1 MNNLEKKLLKL
12 SSFKIRKID
21 SLNFILSL
29 RKRQKIE
36 SFRKKRFQSGIR
48 GLAFVTL
55 ISLITSFQF
64 DNSNFQYETLNMVS
78 YYQDFE
84 DDIFNINDI
93 FIEVDEIDF
102 ELFLIDETFDFG
114 LSELIYYNS
123 FLSKDIEG

>member
-1 MNNLEKKLLKL
+1 MNNLEKKLSKL

-93 FIEVDEIDF
+93 FVEVDEIDF

>member
-1 MNNLEKKLLKL
+1 MNNLEKKLSKL
-12 SSFKIRKID
+12 SSFKIKKID

-93 FIEVDEIDF
+93 FVEVDEIDF

>member
-1 MNNLEKKLLKL
+1 MNNLEKKLSKL
-12 SSFKIRKID
+12 SSFKIKKID

-64 DNSNFQYETLNMVS
+64 DNSNFQYETFNMVS

-93 FIEVDEIDF
+93 FVEVDEIDF

>member
-1 MNNLEKKLLKL
+1 MNNLEKKLSKL

-21 SLNFILSL
+21 SLNFILSF

-102 ELFLIDETFDFG
+102 ELFLIDETVDFG